1 MIQTNFEANRRETTP
16 CGWLLI
22 RDQTRMVARI
32 NRQAAFARRHRSLDW
47 LMNYKVFEI
56 ILSTSIKVGTIWSF

>member
-1 MIQTNFEANRRETTP
+1 
-16 CGWLLI
+16 
-22 RDQTRMVARI
+22 MVARI

-56 ILSTSIKVGTIWSF
+56 ILSTSIKVGTIWSFLQLKEISYV